1 MAFPPLDD
9 AAIAVACGHETY
21 RRGLEYARAGHV
33 RQVTWS
39 DSGNTLTALVQGNR
53 PHPYVVHVSTT
64 QTESGEELLVG
75 HCTCPMSF
83 MCKHVAAAL
92 IVGREGGSA
101 AHPMPSS
108 GSSWRRT
115 LRAIAAPEVDLG
127 YEPIALQLSVQQPG
141 RGHDYGAGRARHR
154 LNARPMMLGAKGRW
168 VHSNISWQ
176 RLRYLRGNANPEH
189 LRIASRLQSLHPSSS
204 FSYYGASAQWLD
216 VAEIDG
222 LALWSVLL
230 EARRAQMPFILDDK
244 AQSAVTFIDGPAEV
258 AFDIIRSRS
267 WLIATPELWCGEDL
281 MSFMSLDLI
290 GQPAHAAFAWL
301 TDATTGKTQ
310 ELTLLSLA
318 APLGDDLGDLL
329 VQEAAIEIPVAEE
342 AEFLIEGYPALAR
355 QFRILSQDGSF
366 TPPEPAVPTLHLSI
380 RHHPV
385 PANASWDQKV
395 IGPVIDL
402 QWSWTYAPAGAAG
415 LGASSPGLVDPT
427 PEIVFLAA
435 EAANPHAGQFY
446 PLRASAAG
454 NAAVRDLNAEE
465 AILDELAWLLEVQPG
480 LALPGWQGLAGQAR
494 LHGRAMLDFLERDL
508 VRLQE
513 LGSVVI
519 IEDAVRYA
527 EAVSEPRVDVHLEPR
542 PDSWDW
548 FDLQVAVS
556 VAGEEIPFELLFRA
570 LATDAPLLFLP
581 SGRYLRLDAEDP
593 EHVERLQR
601 LRGLIEEARELRESA
616 RDSLG
621 ISRYQVDLWEDL
633 VELGVV
639 DEQSASWQ
647 QAISRLPLAQA
658 HEPQALP
665 AGAILAEPRPYQQE
679 GFAWLSFLRSH
690 GLGGILA
697 DDMGLGKTLQAI
709 MAMAQGRQSGDAP
722 YLVVA
727 PTSVMGN
734 WARECARFAPGLATV
749 QLTETAK
756 RRGKQIAESVAGADV
771 VITSYALFRLDFD
784 EFESLDWSGL
794 WLDEAQFVKNRQSQ
808 AHGCARRLRTP
819 FKVAITG
826 TPLENNLMELWSLLS
841 ITAPGL
847 FPSPD
852 RFADYY
858 QRPIEREQDADRL
871 AQLRRRIRPFM
882 LRRTKE
888 EVAGDL
894 PPKQEQVLELDLH
907 PKHQKVYQRHLQRE
921 RQKVLGLIGDLR
933 KHRFEIFKSLT
944 MLRQLSLDASL
955 VDEEYASIPSTKL
968 DALVE
973 MLGDI
978 VSEGHRTL
986 VFSQFTGYLA
996 KVRTRLSDAGIA
1008 TAYLDGRTRKRQ
1020 EAIDAFVDGDA
1031 PVFLISLKAG
1041 GFGLNLTAADYV
1053 ILLDPWWNPA
1063 TEAQA
1068 IDRTHRIG
1076 QDKKVMVYRM
1086 VARDTIE
1093 ERVMALKEHKAAL
1106 FDAVMTGTSAGGS
1119 GLTAQEIR
1127 ELLA

>member
-1 MAFPPLDD
+1 MP
-9 AAIAVACGHETY
+9 
-21 RRGLEYARAGHV
+21 GLG
-33 RQVTWS
+33 
-39 DSGNTLTALVQGNR
+39 
-53 PHPYVVHVSTT
+53 
-64 QTESGEELLVG
+64 
-75 HCTCPMSF
+75 
-83 MCKHVAAAL
+83 
-92 IVGREGGSA
+92 
-101 AHPMPSS
+101 
-108 GSSWRRT
+108 
-115 LRAIAAPEVDLG
+115 
-127 YEPIALQLSVQQPG
+127 
-141 RGHDYGAGRARHR
+141 
-154 LNARPMMLGAKGRW
+154 
-168 VHSNISWQ
+168 
-176 RLRYLRGNANPEH
+176 
-189 LRIASRLQSLHPSSS
+189 
-204 FSYYGASAQWLD
+204 
-216 VAEIDG
+216 G
-222 LALWSVLL
+222 LA
-230 EARRAQMPFILDDK
+230 
-244 AQSAVTFIDGPAEV
+244 
-258 AFDIIRSRS
+258 
-267 WLIATPELWCGEDL
+267 
-281 MSFMSLDLI
+281 
-290 GQPAHAAFAWL
+290 
-301 TDATTGKTQ
+301 
-310 ELTLLSLA
+310 
-318 APLGDDLGDLL
+318 
-329 VQEAAIEIPVAEE
+329 
-342 AEFLIEGYPALAR
+342 
-355 QFRILSQDGSF
+355 
-366 TPPEPAVPTLHLSI
+366 
-380 RHHPV
+380 
-385 PANASWDQKV
+385 
-395 IGPVIDL
+395 
-402 QWSWTYAPAGAAG
+402 AGAAH
-415 LGASSPGLVDPT
+415 
-427 PEIVFLAA
+427 
-435 EAANPHAGQFY
+435 PHAGQFY

-465 AILDELAWLLEVQPG
+465 AILDELVWLLEVQPG
-480 LALPGWQGLAGQAR
+480 LALPGRHVLAGQAT

-508 VRLQE
+508 VRLHE
-513 LGSVVI
+513 LGGIVI
-519 IEDAVRYA
+519 TDDAVRFA
-527 EAVSEPRVDVHLEPR
+527 EAISETRVDVHLEPR
-542 PDSWDW
+542 PESWDW

-616 RDSLG
+616 RDPLG

-665 AGAILAEPRPYQQE
+665 AGAILADPRPYQQE
-679 GFAWLSFLRSH
+679 GFAWLSFLRAH

-955 VDEEYASIPSTKL
+955 VDEEYANIPSTKL